1 MSSLQGL
8 NLCQPGPTPR
18 HILLRTLGQR
28 GNPTTASAPQDIFQM
43 ACISGCMDSK
53 HGHRGPESRM
63 YEASCQG
70 HFPGSSVCN
79 LNRTVHTEHH
89 CLTET
94 TTTDLRV
101 AKGEQRGKGQ
111 AADRKPA
118 HTRRERSRVCMSGAQ
133 PVFRKIHS
141 MTSTPSPIQPCHQG
155 SWQS

>member
-1 MSSLQGL
+1 M
-8 NLCQPGPTPR
+8 PT
-18 HILLRTLGQR
+18 GS
-28 GNPTTASAPQDIFQM
+28 NPTSYIAQDSWTKGESNNSLSTSRHLPDGMHLWLHGLKAWASRARKPN
-43 ACISGCMDSK
+43 
-53 HGHRGPESRM
+53 

-111 AADRKPA
+111 AAGRKPA